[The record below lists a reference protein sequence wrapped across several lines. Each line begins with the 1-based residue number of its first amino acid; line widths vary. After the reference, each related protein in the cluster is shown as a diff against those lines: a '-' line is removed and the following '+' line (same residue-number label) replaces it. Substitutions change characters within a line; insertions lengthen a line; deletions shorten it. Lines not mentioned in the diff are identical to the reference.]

1 MWYREANAHVHR
13 TREVVSHLRE
23 RPFRGMIGTEN
34 RLEGTQEGE
43 NISPREKNGTGAGEA
58 GFEMWTHR
66 RVVTVGQT

>member
-1 MWYREANAHVHR
+1 MWYQEANAHVHR
-13 TREVVSHLRE
+13 TSHLRE
-23 RPFRGMIGTEN
+23 RPSRGMIGTEN